1 MEQKMGVLVKLR
13 SGEVDFYS
21 QATVFYEIKDKYKVY
36 DDDQQI
42 LAMYSDSSVIE
53 IKYAAQAE

>member
-1 MEQKMGVLVKLR
+1 MGVLVKLR